1 MEVFSGRFKEFLIF
15 PFGAHCKMA
24 REIILPDSGGT
35 FEPDLNHRK
44 LLETGATAILKATP
58 LGDSSE
64 RTVFAV
70 GKKTSS
76 CQVVATG

>member
-44 LLETGATAILKATP
+44 LLETGAAAIL
-58 LGDSSE
+58 
-64 RTVFAV
+64 
-70 GKKTSS
+70 
-76 CQVVATG
+76 